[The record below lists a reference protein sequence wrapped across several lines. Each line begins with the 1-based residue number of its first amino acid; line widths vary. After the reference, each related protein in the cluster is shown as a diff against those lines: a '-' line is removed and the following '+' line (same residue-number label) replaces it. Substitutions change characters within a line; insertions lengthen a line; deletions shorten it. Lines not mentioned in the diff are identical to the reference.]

1 MFEALVRS
9 IPRPAGTGKVSAGR
23 TFVPRTPFG
32 AAVSA
37 SLPSA
42 ADPDRTVVEPT
53 GRERDAMGRAAT
65 ILREVAAHD
74 RGIDPVRA
82 AIGSNL
88 AALVEA
94 VSRHLDQVP
103 AEVSNCARSV
113 AEAVDRAT
121 GNRP

>member
-1 MFEALVRS
+1 M
-9 IPRPAGTGKVSAGR
+9 
-23 TFVPRTPFG
+23 
-32 AAVSA
+32 SA
-37 SLPSA
+37 SLPSPA
-42 ADPDRTVVEPT
+42 APDRTVVEPT
-53 GRERDAMGRAAT
+53 GRQRDAMERAAT

-82 AIGSNL
+82 AIGANL